1 MALTRLNVN
10 VEAHKSSSPEVYG
23 FHKNASGQLIVT
35 TTNAGADNISLTEF
49 NTFEDYFKGPSGI
62 ALSSIGRELMPE
74 VLPMSLMM

>member
-35 TTNAGADNISLTEF
+35 TTNAGADSISHS
-49 NTFEDYFKGPSGI
+49 TFTSFEYK
-62 ALSSIGRELMPE
+62 
-74 VLPMSLMM
+74 

>member
-35 TTNAGADNISLTEF
+35 TTNAGADSISHS
-49 NTFEDYFKGPSGI
+49 TFLNFADYFKGPSGI
-62 ALSSIGRELMPE
+62 VFSISNGQLIAT
-74 VLPMSLMM
+74 L

>member
-49 NTFEDYFKGPSGI
+49 NTFEDYFKGPSVITFGI
-62 ALSSIGRELMPE
+62 TTGQLIATL
-74 VLPMSLMM
+74 

>member
-35 TTNAGADNISLTEF
+35 TTNAGTDNISHSTF
-49 NTFEDYFKGPSGI
+49 TSFEDYFKGSSGI
-62 ALSSIGRELMPE
+62 VFSISNGQLIATF
-74 VLPMSLMM
+74 

>member
-35 TTNAGADNISLTEF
+35 TTNAGEDSISHSAFTS
-49 NTFEDYFKGPSGI
+49 FEDYFKGSSGI
-62 ALSSIGRELMPE
+62 TFSISNGQLIATF
-74 VLPMSLMM
+74 